1 MVYRIGITGRIGKF
15 GLCFLL
21 WDNHV
26 LPRNLCW
33 EIGNIFGYLR
43 VVGNASTTNLKN
55 KITKLQHKKDK
66 KYDIKNIKIISI
78 CYCNNLINFLFAQNG
93 GNLDSTTI
101 RNHNTRTTRRGIKQH
116 WNYAVYGN
124 GSGEKNL
131 NYSVLGIQRDD
142 KLPFKWTWNDGKYI
156 SIESNGSDFSKTW
169 IIMTNK
175 KKFQKWKSTDGT
187 NNVQIIELKK

>member
-1 MVYRIGITGRIGKF
+1 MVFART
-15 GLCFLL
+15 L
-21 WDNHV
+21 
-26 LPRNLCW
+26 
-33 EIGNIFGYLR
+33 

-55 KITKLQHKKDK
+55 KITNLQHKKDK
-66 KYDIKNIKIISI
+66 KYDIKNIKIIGI
-78 CYCNNLINFLFAQNG
+78 RYCNDIINFLFAQNG

-101 RNHNTRTTRRGIKQH
+101 RNHNTRTTRRGIMQH
-116 WNYAVYGN
+116 WNYAV
-124 GSGEKNL
+124 SRKRKWRKNL

>member
-1 MVYRIGITGRIGKF
+1 M
-15 GLCFLL
+15 
-21 WDNHV
+21 
-26 LPRNLCW
+26 
-33 EIGNIFGYLR
+33 R

-175 KKFQKWKSTDGT
+175 KNSKNGNQPMAQITCRLLNLKNKS
-187 NNVQIIELKK
+187 NEKYLNSSNY